1 MKITL
6 AMVMSADGRTTKG
19 DDPNIYS
26 WTSPE
31 DQEHFFSRIAENNL
45 IIMGRKTY
53 ESAAEK
59 IRFAPE
65 RLRVVMTKNPGLY
78 AEFTVKGQLEFSNEN
93 PAELISRLEEKG
105 FNRALLVGGETL
117 NWHFLKA
124 GLVDEL
130 LLTVEPQLFGSGAGL
145 FSGPLDSLKLELLEQ
160 KQLNDQGTMLMR
172 YKV

>member
-6 AMVMSADGRTTKG
+6 AMVMSGDGRTTRG

-31 DQEHFFSRIAENNL
+31 DQEHFFSLIAENNL

-59 IRFAPE
+59 IRLAPE
-65 RLRVVMTKNPGLY
+65 RLRVVMTKSPDSY
-78 AEFTVKGQLEFSNEN
+78 ADFVVKGQLEFSDEE
-93 PAELISRLEEKG
+93 PAALIDRLDEKG
-105 FNRALLVGGETL
+105 FAHALLVGGETL
-117 NWHFLKA
+117 SWHFLKA

-145 FSGPLDSLKLELLEQ
+145 FSGPLDSLRLELLEQ
-160 KQLNDQGTMLMR
+160 KQLNEQGTVLFR

>member
-26 WTSPE
+26 WTSAE
-31 DQEHFFSRIAENNL
+31 DQVHFFSLIAENNL

-59 IRFAPE
+59 IRLVPE
-65 RLRVVMTKNPGLY
+65 RLRMVMTKNPDFY
-78 AEFTVKGQLEFSNEN
+78 ADFIVKDQLEFSDEE
-93 PAELISRLEEKG
+93 PAALIDRLEKKG
-105 FNRALLVGGETL
+105 FTNALLVGGETL

-124 GLVDEL
+124 GLVNKL

-145 FSGPLDSLKLELLEQ
+145 FSCSLDSLKLELLEQ
-160 KQLNDQGTMLMR
+160 KQLNEQGTMLMR

>member
-1 MKITL
+1 MQITL

-31 DQEHFFSRIAENNL
+31 DQEHFFSLIAKNNL

-59 IRFAPE
+59 IRLSPE
-65 RLRVVMTKNPGLY
+65 RLRMVMTKNPDSY
-78 AEFTVKGQLEFSNEN
+78 ADSAVKGQLEFSNE
-93 PAELISRLEEKG
+93 PPVELIRRLDANG
-105 FNRALLVGGETL
+105 FTRALLVGGETL
-117 NWHFLKA
+117 NWYFLKA

-160 KQLNDQGTMLMR
+160 KQLNDQGTMLIR